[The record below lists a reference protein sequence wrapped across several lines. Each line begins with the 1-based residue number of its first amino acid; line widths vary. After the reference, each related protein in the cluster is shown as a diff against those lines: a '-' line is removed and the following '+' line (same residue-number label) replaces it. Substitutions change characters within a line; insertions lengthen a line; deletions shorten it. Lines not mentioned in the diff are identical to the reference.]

1 MKTHLEENEFTA
13 AVAGLELEAAAEE
26 HLGSCVSCRRQVS
39 AMRDVIDARRGD
51 LEAEA
56 PDWVRQRREIMS
68 QLPPAPAVRPMRRS
82 PWTRPLLAIAAV
94 LVAAVGLRALWTP
107 APTADPGVI
116 SELPVEQ
123 ILAEVDAMLADDSI
137 PGFELIDQG
146 MDDVIFENGA
156 S

>member
-13 AVAGLELEAAAEE
+13 VVAGLGLEAAAEE

>member
-13 AVAGLELEAAAEE
+13 VVAGLELEAAAEE

-68 QLPPAPAVRPMRRS
+68 QLPPAPAVRPVRRS